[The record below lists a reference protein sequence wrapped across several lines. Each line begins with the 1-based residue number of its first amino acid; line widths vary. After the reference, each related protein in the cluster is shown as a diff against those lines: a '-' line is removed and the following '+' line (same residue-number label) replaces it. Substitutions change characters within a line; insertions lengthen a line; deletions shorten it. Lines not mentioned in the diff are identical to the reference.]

1 MHIALAES
9 GHMALEQ
16 NLLEYLGVQP
26 GEQVRVFKMPGGR
39 LEIAAPQPQ
48 GWSTAQAKAHF
59 RRLFADNTIRASVED
74 MEAAIARGYAAS
86 GAGNDDA
93 GC

>member
-9 GHMALEQ
+9 GHVALEQ
-16 NLLEYLGVQP
+16 NLLEHLGVQP
-26 GEQVRVFKMPGGR
+26 GAQVRVLKMPGGR
-39 LEIAAPQPQ
+39 LEISPQPQ
-48 GWSTAQAKAHF
+48 GWSAAQAKAHF
-59 RRLFADNTIRASVED
+59 RRLFADNTIRASVDE
-74 MEAAIARGYAAS
+74 MNAAIARGYAAS